1 MMHCEK
7 VGYPNKK
14 VAKKAA
20 KYLSNSKFGDFNS
33 KFSIYHC
40 KACNGWHTFTTN
52 RKQLQHNSQH
62 ARGGRRSYRRVQ
74 A

>member
-20 KYLSNSKFGDFNS
+20 KYLSNSKFGNFNS

-62 ARGGRRSYRRVQ
+62 ARGGRRSYRRVR

>member
-20 KYLSNSKFGDFNS
+20 KFLSNSKFGDFNS

-62 ARGGRRSYRRVQ
+62 ARGGRRSYRRVR